1 IQDAIHFGLPTAIF
15 IAGHDEILLELW
27 PLSDVQNLSIV
38 INGQKPDITS
48 IQEGKLHKNNNDY
61 YVPVND
67 IIEKCIYWNKNSST
81 VCFFRY
87 PNLEESSSYIQKL
100 IFTIPDEA

>member
-1 IQDAIHFGLPTAIF
+1 MQFIFGLITAIF
-15 IAGHDEILLELW
+15 IAGDDETLLELW
-27 PLSDVQNLSIV
+27 PLADVKELSIV
-38 INGQKPDITS
+38 TNGRKFDITS
-48 IQEGKLHKNNNDY
+48 IQEGKSHKNNNY
-61 YVPVND
+61 YCVPVND

-87 PNLEESSSYIQKL
+87 PNLEKSSSYIQKL